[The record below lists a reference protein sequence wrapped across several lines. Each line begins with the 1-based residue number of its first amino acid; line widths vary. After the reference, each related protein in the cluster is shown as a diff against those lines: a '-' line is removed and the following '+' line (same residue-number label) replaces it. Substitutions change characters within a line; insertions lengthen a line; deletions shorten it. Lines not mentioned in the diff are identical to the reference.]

1 MIVTFLGH
9 ADFLR
14 TEEYE
19 GQILSFLEETVG
31 DLPAEMYL
39 GGYGG
44 FDRFAFEC
52 CKKYKAAHPY
62 ISLVSI
68 LPYLPVVDR
77 YNCRDQ
83 GYDLSVYPEIENRP
97 KKYAIVYRNR
107 YMVEKADF
115 VIAYVTHAWGGA
127 YAAYKYAKRRGK
139 RVFNLADWE
148 EA

>member
-19 GQILSFLEETVG
+19 GQILSFLEEIVG

-52 CKKYKAAHPY
+52 CKKYKATHPY

-68 LPYLPVVDR
+68 FPYLPVDDR
-77 YNCRDQ
+77 YNCRDK